1 MFWHNGL
8 GFRSVEE
15 DDLEQIRTLRND
27 PSTWVFLTSI
37 GQISKLKQRE
47 WYQRINQDSSVAY
60 YSLVEEYKD
69 FPVSYEGDFLGIIR
83 MDEIDIHNRSIRVGA
98 DIIPDKRGKGWGTKA
113 FQAILRFCF
122 DQLGV
127 HRIWLCVLEDNTIA
141 LKLYKSAGFTEEGRY
156 RQAIWR
162 DGKFKNYIIMS
173 ILEDE
178 YRGQN
183 AL

>member
-1 MFWHNGL
+1 MFLFNGIGL
-8 GFRSVEE
+8 RPIEKR
-15 DDLEQIRTLRND
+15 DLEEIRLLRNSQ
-27 PSTWVFLTSI
+27 STWIWLTDVK
-37 GQISKLKQRE
+37 QINEIQQSQ
-47 WYQRINQDSSVAY
+47 WYENICRDKSMEY
-60 YSLVEEYKD
+60 YSIVENKKEFPIEYE
-69 FPVSYEGDFLGIIR
+69 SQFLGIVRINN
-83 MDEIDIHNRSIRVGA
+83 IDFVNRSAMIGLDIR
-98 DIIPDKRGKGWGTKA
+98 PDFRGQGIGTKA
-113 FQAILRFCF
+113 FLALLEYFFQ
-122 DQLGV
+122 
-127 HRIWLCVLEDNTIA
+127 HRNFHRLYLMVLEDNVVA